1 MARPTGRPAGR
12 PKKQPTFEP
21 PGFKQAVLA
30 RFIEYARRHGSAAL
44 HLLATDVWRGEMTLD
59 AWAKS
64 FNVAGTWV
72 EAWAQDVREVT
83 DIAVGVARRN
93 TLPGTGRVRIRRSD
107 HVVSVTRRRPHRCG
121 RVLVP
126 SHWHAPRTAPARHH
140 FRWRRL
146 CVLEPRRK

>member
-21 PGFKQAVLA
+21 PGFKQAVRA

-72 EAWAQDVREVT
+72 EAGAQDVLDAWREG
-83 DIAVGVARRN
+83 IRYPAPAVSESGVLTN
-93 TLPGTGRVRIRRSD
+93 
-107 HVVSVTRRRPHRCG
+107 VVSVTRRRPHRCG
-121 RVLVP
+121 LVLVP

-146 CVLEPRRK
+146 CVLEPRRR

>member
-21 PGFKQAVLA
+21 PGFKQAVRA

-64 FNVAGTWV
+64 STSLGH
-72 EAWAQDVREVT
+72 
-83 DIAVGVARRN
+83 GSRR
-93 TLPGTGRVRIRRSD
+93 GRKTCS
-107 HVVSVTRRRPHRCG
+107 TRGEKEYATRHRPC
-121 RVLVP
+121 P
-126 SHWHAPRTAPARHH
+126 NPA
-140 FRWRRL
+140 F
-146 CVLEPRRK
+146 